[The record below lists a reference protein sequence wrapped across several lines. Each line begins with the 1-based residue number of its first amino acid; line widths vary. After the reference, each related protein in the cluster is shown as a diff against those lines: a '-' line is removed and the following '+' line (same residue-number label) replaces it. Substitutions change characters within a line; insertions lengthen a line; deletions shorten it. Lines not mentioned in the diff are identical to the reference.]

1 MTLLPEVA
9 KKIIIKLL
17 NAEDYRSEI
26 FVIINNEFFNYSLNL
41 LKKMKE
47 KKLTSTNENWY
58 RDNFL
63 NHSLQKDEIAINAGL
78 NMKSISNAYNTT
90 QKEIVIKASN
100 DNYETIN
107 QLINELTTIENM
119 NFSLEINDSETNET
133 ILLNTFET
141 MLAINNMAVKRAAI
155 SGGAWSTAGK
165 RVEKPLMET
174 LCLLY
179 GVDKENYS
187 ITYKGT
193 QAQFDGN
200 FEREIDF
207 FLIKDDNHYK
217 CEVKLMG
224 NGNPESADA
233 VIARG
238 SKVFVGDKLSV
249 TNKAQLD
256 ALGVEWVMLRE
267 ENGFKRFKTVLEN
280 LNIPHT
286 DLNENYMEN
295 IDNIL
300 EQVFNNN

>member
-9 KKIIIKLL
+9 KRIIIKLL
-17 NAEDYRSEI
+17 NAEDYRTEI
-26 FVIINNEFFNYSLNL
+26 FTIINNEFFNYSLNL
-41 LKKMKE
+41 LKELKE
-47 KKLTSTNENWY
+47 KKAISLNENWY
-58 RDNFL
+58 RENFL
-63 NHSLQKDEIAINAGL
+63 NPTLNKDEIAINAGL

-90 QKEIVIKASN
+90 RKEIVIEASN
-100 DNYETIN
+100 SNYETIN
-107 QLINELTTIENM
+107 GLINELTVIEDINVT
-119 NFSLEINDSETNET
+119 LQINDSETNEN
-133 ILLNTFET
+133 ISLNTFET

-179 GVDKENYS
+179 SVNQSNYS
-187 ITYKGT
+187 ITYRGT
-193 QAQFDGN
+193 EAQFDGN

-207 FLIKDDNHYK
+207 YLINDDNHFK

-238 SKVFVGDKLSV
+238 SRIFVGDKLSP

-256 ALGVEWVMLRE
+256 SLGVEWVMLRE

-286 DLNENYMEN
+286 DLAENYVLNLDEIFN
-295 IDNIL
+295 T
-300 EQVFNNN
+300 VFGD